1 MELNNT
7 HTQSIG
13 IFDSGIGG
21 LTVAHQINSLLPN
34 EKILYFGDTKHVP
47 YGDKSSEAIVRFS
60 EKITHF
66 LLEQKCKMVVVA
78 CNTASAIAFNQVK
91 NIVKNKAIAVNV
103 IDPIVG
109 FTCQSGAKS
118 VGIIGT
124 KNTISSNIYAKK
136 ISILN
141 HFIETKSLASPLL
154 VPMIEEGF
162 YQNNIS
168 KTIIFN
174 YLSRKELANIDHL
187 ILGCTHYPL
196 IEEEIKKFYGDK
208 VIVINSAKIISK
220 HIESILLES
229 NLLNTSV
236 ASPKHEFYVS
246 DFTDSF
252 EQSAQCFFGEHVHLK
267 EIFL

>member
-1 MELNNT
+1 MESNNT
-7 HTQSIG
+7 HTQAIG
-13 IFDSGIGG
+13 VFDSGIGG

-66 LLEQKCKMVVVA
+66 LVEQKCKMIVVA

-91 NIVKNKAIAVNV
+91 SLVKNKAIAVNV
-103 IDPIVG
+103 IDPIVE
-109 FTCQSGAKS
+109 FTCRSGAKS

-136 ISILN
+136 IHLLN
-141 HFIETKSLASPLL
+141 QVIETKSLASPLL

-168 KTIIFN
+168 QMIISN
-174 YLSRKELANIDHL
+174 YLKRKELANIDHL
-187 ILGCTHYPL
+187 ILACTHYPL
-196 IEEEIKKFYGDK
+196 IEEEITKFYGDK
-208 VIVINSAKIISK
+208 VHVINSAKIVSS
-220 HIESILLES
+220 HIKSILRKS
-229 NLLNTSV
+229 NLLNTSLTY
-236 ASPKHEFYVS
+236 PKHEFYVS
-246 DFTDSF
+246 DFTNSF
-252 EQSAQCFFGEHVHLK
+252 EKSAEFFFGEHLHLK
-267 EIFL
+267 EILL